1 MGRHLVSGV
10 DAQNQAVTVMAET
23 ALAAGDYAKL
33 GTGGFV
39 RRAADGVPLAL
50 QNSASGVTALVP
62 AAPLESGGSAWG
74 RTGFA
79 AQLFRSVLA
88 LDNGNFAV
96 VYCGNGSQSDT
107 GVNLRIFSSLRTP
120 VSSRVPVATATGAVG
135 TRLAR
140 AGADN
145 IAVVWTEGAVLKLA
159 IHSATTGVLVAA
171 EMVVAT
177 LPTSGVQSWNIA
189 GLAGGEFV
197 IAYAKSGT
205 NDLAFKRFNALGA
218 LLSIEVNVEAAS
230 SPNYIG
236 VLAFAGGGFLLHYYR
251 AAVVTAYKF
260 ARFTSSGAQQG
271 GLTTLASGS
280 ANRTITP
287 VERSVAELTNGTLVF
302 VDPTNDLNAAV
313 RLYDAGGNFLS
324 TVLVT
329 TGPAGVPNTVCICP
343 RQFGGFW
350 LAVGGQLYEYDNA
363 GASLRQSVVAGFAPF
378 MLIDRA
384 GNGPV
389 MVSHLVGSGFT
400 VVLSSWSADLSAVEN
415 TLTLS
420 TSSSYPLSYAWTEVL
435 SNGMLASVV
444 CGQPSTGAAT
454 IHLSVPQAA
463 SILGIAQEAAAAG
476 AMVRVAT
483 AGKFVSTQSF
493 SGPVFDRRAATPPGT
508 RGVAVGNSAIL
519 GGLAG

>member
-1 MGRHLVSGV
+1 MGRHLVSGT

-62 AAPLESGGSAWG
+62 AAPVESGGSAWG

-96 VYCGNGSQSDT
+96 VYCGNGTQSDT
-107 GVNLRIFSSLRTP
+107 GVNLRIISSLRTP
-120 VSSRVPVATATGAVG
+120 VSSRVPVSTATGAVG

-140 AGADN
+140 AGANN

-177 LPTSGVQSWNIA
+177 LPNSAVQSWNIA

-197 IAYAKSGT
+197 VAYAKSGT

-218 LLSIEVNVEAAS
+218 LQGIEVNVEAAS

-236 VLAFAGGGFLLHYYR
+236 VLALAGGGFLLHYYR
-251 AAVVTAYKF
+251 AAVVSAYKF

-287 VERSVAELTNGTLVF
+287 VERSVAELTNGNLVF
-302 VDPTNDLNAAV
+302 VDPSNDLNAAV
-313 RLYDAGGNFLS
+313 RLYDADGNFLS

-329 TGPAGVPNTVCICP
+329 IGPAGMPNTVCICP

-350 LAVGGQLYEYDNA
+350 LMVGGQLYEYDNA
-363 GASLRQSVVAGFAPF
+363 GTGLRQSAVASNAPA
-378 MLIDRA
+378 MLFDRA
-384 GNGPV
+384 GTGPLMAV
-389 MVSHLVGSGFT
+389 YMAGAFTTHLLGWNTELTAADGIAVDS
-400 VVLSSWSADLSAVEN
+400 LSYA
-415 TLTLS
+415 
-420 TSSSYPLSYAWTEVL
+420 LSYAWFEVL
-435 SNGMLASVV
+435 SNGLVAGVNVGVPSFGVARIFVV
-444 CGQPSTGAAT
+444 T
-454 IHLSVPQAA
+454 PQAS
-463 SILGIAQEAAAAG
+463 SILGIAQEPAVPG
-476 AMVRVAT
+476 ALVRVAT

-493 SGPVFDRRAATPPGT
+493 SGPAFDRRAATPPGT

>member
-62 AAPLESGGSAWG
+62 PAAVEASGTAWG
-74 RTGFA
+74 RSGFN
-79 AQLFRSVLA
+79 AQMFRSIVA

-96 VYCGNGSQSDT
+96 VYSGNGSQSDT
-107 GVNLRIFSSLRTP
+107 GVNLRIYGPLRVP
-120 VSSRVPVATATGAVG
+120 LSSRVVVAAATGVVG

-145 IAVVWTEGAVLKLA
+145 IAVLWVEGATLKLA
-159 IHSATTGVLVAA
+159 IHSAATGAVVAPEVTVA
-171 EMVVAT
+171 PLANSDISTWNVAT
-177 LPTSGVQSWNIA
+177 LNGGDVV
-189 GLAGGEFV
+189 LAYG
-197 IAYAKSGT
+197 KSGS
-205 NDLAFKRFNALGA
+205 NDFAFKRFNAAGLLQGA
-218 LLSIEVNVEAAS
+218 EVVVEAGS
-230 SPNYIG
+230 SSTHVG
-236 VLAFAGGGFLLHYYR
+236 VLALASGGFVLHYYR
-251 AAVVTAYKF
+251 YAAATAYKF
-260 ARFTSSGAQQG
+260 VRFAANGTQQG
-271 GLTTLASGS
+271 ELNTLATGS
-280 ANRTITP
+280 PN
-287 VERSVAELTNGTLVF
+287 RSVSPAERNAMELSNGNLVF
-302 VDPTNDLNAAV
+302 VDPAINTSAAV
-313 RLYDAGGNFLS
+313 RLYDAIGNFLS
-324 TVLVT
+324 TLLVA
-329 TGPAGVPNTVCICP
+329 TGAAGMPNAVCICP

-363 GASLRQSVVAGFAPF
+363 GASLRQSVAAGFAPF

-389 MVSHLVGSGFT
+389 MVSHLVGGGFT
-400 VVLSSWSADLSAVEN
+400 VVLSSWSADLSTVEN

-435 SNGMLASVV
+435 SNGMLGSVV

-463 SILGIAQEAAAAG
+463 SILGIAQETIAAG
-476 AMVRVAT
+476 TVVRVAT
-483 AGKFVSTQSF
+483 TGKFLSTQSF
-493 SGPVFDRRAATPPGT
+493 SGPAFDRRTAVPPGT

>member
-62 AAPLESGGSAWG
+62 PAAVEASGTAWG
-74 RTGFA
+74 RSGFN
-79 AQLFRSVLA
+79 AQIFRSIVA

-96 VYCGNGSQSDT
+96 VYSGNGSQSDT
-107 GVNLRIFSSLRTP
+107 GVNLRIYGPLRVP
-120 VSSRVPVATATGAVG
+120 LSSRVVVAAATGVVG

-140 AGADN
+140 AGVDN
-145 IAVVWTEGAVLKLA
+145 IAVVWVEGAMLKLA
-159 IHSATTGVLVAA
+159 IHSTATGA
-171 EMVVAT
+171 VVVPELIVTMLASSDI
-177 LPTSGVQSWNIA
+177 SGWNIA
-189 GLAGGEFV
+189 PLAGGDV
-197 IAYAKSGT
+197 VLAYGKSGS
-205 NDLAFKRFNALGA
+205 NDFAFKRFNAAGVLQGA
-218 LLSIEVNVEAAS
+218 EVSVEAGS
-230 SPNYIG
+230 SPTHIG
-236 VLAFAGGGFLLHYYR
+236 VLPLASGGFVLHYYR
-251 AAVVTAYKF
+251 YTASTAYKF
-260 ARFTSSGAQQG
+260 ARFAANGTQQG
-271 GLTTLASGS
+271 VLNTLATG
-280 ANRTITP
+280 APN
-287 VERSVAELTNGTLVF
+287 RSVSPAERNAMELGNGTLAF
-302 VDPTNDLNAAV
+302 VDPSSNTAAAV
-313 RLYDAGGNFLS
+313 RLYDAAGNLIA
-324 TVLVT
+324 TVLAA
-329 TGPAGVPNTVCICP
+329 TGGAGMPNTVCICP

-400 VVLSSWSADLSAVEN
+400 VVLSSWSADLPAVEN